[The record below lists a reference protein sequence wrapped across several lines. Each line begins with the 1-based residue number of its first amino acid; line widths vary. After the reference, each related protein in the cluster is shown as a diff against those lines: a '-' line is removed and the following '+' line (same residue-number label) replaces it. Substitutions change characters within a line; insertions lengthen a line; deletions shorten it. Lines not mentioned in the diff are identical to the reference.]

1 MLLSF
6 RCYNLNYLNL
16 RNCEHLTDLG
26 VEFIAN
32 IFSLVSVD
40 LSGTHIS
47 NEVKKKKRL
56 LLFSVTQSFL
66 FCKQWREQQ
75 LFVS

>member
-40 LSGTHIS
+40 LSGTDIS
-47 NEVKKKKRL
+47 NEVRKKKT
-56 LLFSVTQSFL
+56 SIV
-66 FCKQWREQQ
+66 FCNTIISI
-75 LFVS
+75 L

>member
-1 MLLSF
+1 MVIKSLKHFLMLPSF
-6 RCYNLNYLNL
+6 RCYNLNYLSL

-40 LSGTHIS
+40 LSGTDIS
-47 NEVKKKKRL
+47 NEVKEKD
-56 LLFSVTQSFL
+56 FYCFL
-66 FCKQWREQQ
+66 
-75 LFVS
+75 